1 MESTDDVAFIGR
13 NPKDDPNVYIAT
25 GDSGAGITHGTIAGI
40 LLRDLIVGRDNP
52 WATIYD
58 PARKTPPAADT
69 FARENPKVAETICPL
84 ADARRSK
91 HSRRN

>member
-25 GDSGAGITHGTIAGI
+25 GDSGAGITHSTIAGI

-52 WATIYD
+52 WVTLYD
-58 PARKTPPAADT
+58 PARKNASRSGT
-69 FARENPKVAETICPL
+69 FARENL
-84 ADARRSK
+84 RSQ
-91 HSRRN
+91 NNMPTG